1 MINIQ
6 KLLEENFGSIKNM
19 RDKDLNLLLSSCHI
33 ETYKKNSIVWKHQ
46 NGNNRGVLILVDGI
60 LKARYYTE
68 TSAIFLYFLKKGN
81 ISMLA
86 APTLIGN
93 INTHI
98 ELIAQNEVRLVRI
111 EEEVYSKLETE
122 YLELLLSTDYYLAKA
137 LEKLTLM
144 IRKRLHASVEKNL
157 TRYLVEQSDVYES
170 SKINTTHQELADDI
184 GTTREVV
191 SRALY
196 KLRDKGIIALARHQI
211 EILNKQGLT
220 LSS

>member
-1 MINIQ
+1 MSNEDFQLI
-6 KLLEENFGSIKNM
+6 
-19 RDKDLNLLLSSCHI
+19 LSACHI
-33 ETYKKNSIVWKHQ
+33 ETYKKKSIVWKHQ
-46 NGNNRGVLILVDGI
+46 NSKNRGVLILVDGI
-60 LKARYYTE
+60 LKARYYTD

-98 ELIAQNEVRLVRI
+98 ELVAQDEVRLIRI
-111 EEEVYSKLETE
+111 DEEVYSKLETK

-137 LEKLTLM
+137 LEKLTQM
-144 IRKRLHASVEKNL
+144 IRKRLRTSVENTL
-157 TRYLVEQSDVYES
+157 TNYLLEQCEVYES

-196 KLRDKGIIALARHQI
+196 RLRDNNLITLSRSQI
-211 EILNKQGLT
+211 EILDKQSLQLIT
-220 LSS
+220 

>member
-1 MINIQ
+1 MIKIQ
-6 KLLEENFGSIKNM
+6 KLLEENFGGINKMSNEDFQLI
-19 RDKDLNLLLSSCHI
+19 LSACHI
-33 ETYKKNSIVWKHQ
+33 ETYKKKSIVWKHQ
-46 NGNNRGVLILVDGI
+46 NGKNRGVLILVDGI
-60 LKARYYTE
+60 LKARYYTD

-98 ELIAQNEVRLVRI
+98 ELVAQDEVRLIRI
-111 EEEVYSKLETE
+111 DEEVYSKLETK

-137 LEKLTLM
+137 LEKLTQM
-144 IRKRLHASVEKNL
+144 IRKRLRTSVENTL
-157 TRYLVEQSDVYES
+157 TNYLLEQCEVYES

-196 KLRDKGIIALARHQI
+196 RLRDNNLITLSRSQI
-211 EILNKQGLT
+211 EILDKQSLQLIT
-220 LSS
+220 